1 MHVAAVLR
9 IQHATEHQGERVMD
23 RLDDIATRAFL
34 NANVVRDTQVVFGE
48 GESLEFVVTD
58 EGQNLAWN
66 LTLLD
71 SWEGVRALLEN
82 SLRAEAA
89 VLRKRLIVN
98 GLATA
103 NLEVSVRFGTPEAL
117 AVPAEEYPDADYF

>member
-1 MHVAAVLR
+1 MHISTVLR
-9 IQHATEHQGERVMD
+9 IQHATQHQGERVMD

-34 NANVVRDTQVVFGE
+34 DANVVRDTQVVFGE

-58 EGQNLAWN
+58 EGQNFAWE

-82 SLRAEAA
+82 SLRAEAGF
-89 VLRKRLIVN
+89 LRKRLIVN
-98 GLATA
+98 GLATR
-103 NLEVSVRFGTPEAL
+103 NLEVSVRFGTPEA
-117 AVPAEEYPDADYF
+117 VPEEYPTGDYF

>member
-48 GESLEFVVTD
+48 GESLEFVVTV

-117 AVPAEEYPDADYF
+117 AVPAEDFEGEDYF

>member
-1 MHVAAVLR
+1 MHISAVLR
-9 IQHATEHQGERVMD
+9 IQHATEHQGEKVLD

-34 NANVVRDTQVVFGE
+34 NANVVRDTQIVFGE

-58 EGQNLAWN
+58 EGQTFAWN
-66 LTLLD
+66 LCLLD
-71 SWEGVRALLEN
+71 SWAGVRTLLEN
-82 SLRAEAA
+82 SLRVEAA

-98 GLATA
+98 GLATS

-117 AVPAEEYPDADYF
+117 AVPEDYPDEDYF